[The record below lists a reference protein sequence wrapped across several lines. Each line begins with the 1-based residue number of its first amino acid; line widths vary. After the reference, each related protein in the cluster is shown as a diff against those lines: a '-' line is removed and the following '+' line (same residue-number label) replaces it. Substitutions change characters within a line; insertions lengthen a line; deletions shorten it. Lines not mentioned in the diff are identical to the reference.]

1 MKRPQTRTVL
11 VTVLSTVAG
20 AALAAGTF
28 GAAPAGAFT
37 AEVNPAPAS
46 GAWTVDGGGNGHG
59 HGLSQYGARGAAMAG
74 LKASQIIAFY
84 YPGTT
89 LSTSSSS
96 SIRVWIT
103 DASGAT
109 TVVAAPGLSVAGVGT
124 LPTSGIS
131 QWRLVP
137 SGAGLALQRRTSTWA
152 TTRNGLPA
160 TATFSS
166 TGPIRLVHG
175 GGSSDFRGTLTAV
188 RSGSGLITVNRLSLD
203 DYVRGVIP
211 NEMSSSWAA
220 AAVQAQAIAARSY
233 ARYAL
238 EHNGSGAYDIC
249 DSTNCQVYRGM
260 SSEESGSNAA
270 VSATANKIVTYHGSV
285 AFTQFAASDGGAML
299 AGGQPYLV
307 SKADPYDNAAS
318 GDQYLKWTR
327 TVSVASVA
335 RDYGLAR
342 VTEIDITGRSGGG
355 PWGGAVTSATV
366 RGTDSSGA
374 ARAVPT
380 TGPGLASAMGLSYSL
395 FHLRGGVL
403 LPAGH
408 VDGISVATVSSYR
421 IGGWTFDPA
430 RPAVSTR
437 VHVYVDSGARSF
449 IANLPRP
456 DVKRAFGISG
466 AAHGFSV
473 VVPIP
478 ATGRHKVCVYGM
490 DAGSLRHSTLLCTYL
505 SAPATPLGHV
515 EAVVHSG
522 SSYQVS
528 GWTFDPSRLGGP
540 GRVHVYVDRAAHPFN
555 AVRPRTDVARHY
567 GLRDARVGFV
577 VSVPV
582 PAGLHRICTYGI
594 NIAGAGTN
602 VSLGCVAVR
611 G

>member
-1 MKRPQTRTVL
+1 MKRPQNRTVL

-20 AALAAGTF
+20 AAIAVGTI

-37 AEVNPAPAS
+37 AERNPAPAS
-46 GAWTVDGGGNGHG
+46 GVWTVDGGGNGHG
-59 HGLSQYGARGAAMAG
+59 HGMSQYGARGAAMAG
-74 LKASQIIAFY
+74 LDVSKIIAFY

-89 LSTSSSS
+89 LSMSSSS

-109 TVVAAPGLSVAGVGT
+109 TVAAVAGLSVTGVGA

-137 SGAGLALQRRTSTWA
+137 SGAGLALQRLTSGKWVTA
-152 TTRNGLPA
+152 KALPA
-160 TATFSS
+160 SATFSS
-166 TGPIRLVHG
+166 TSGAIRLVHG
-175 GGSSDFRGTLTAV
+175 GGSSDFRGTLSAV
-188 RSGSGLITVNRLSLD
+188 RSGSGLITVNRLLLD

-211 NEMSSSWAA
+211 NEMPASWPA

-249 DSTNCQVYRGM
+249 DTTNCQVYRGM
-260 SSEESGSNAA
+260 SSEESASNAA
-270 VSATANKIVTYHGSV
+270 VSATANEIVSYHGSV
-285 AFTQFAASDGGAML
+285 AFTQFAASNGGAMVS
-299 AGGQPYLV
+299 GGQPYLV
-307 SKADPYDNAAS
+307 SKADPYDHE
-318 GDQYLKWTR
+318 QWTR

-335 RDYGLAR
+335 GYYGLAR

-380 TGPGLASAMGLSYSL
+380 TGPSLASVMGLSFSL
-395 FHLRGGVL
+395 FHLRGGVPA
-403 LPAGH
+403 PAGH
-408 VDGISVATVSSYR
+408 VDGISVETVSSYR

-437 VHVYVDSGARSF
+437 VHVYVDGGPRSF
-449 IANLPRP
+449 VANLPRP
-456 DVKRAFGISG
+456 DVKRAFGISS

-473 VVPIP
+473 VIPIP

-490 DAGSLRHSTLLCTYL
+490 DAVSLHHSTLLCTYL
-505 SAPATPLGHV
+505 SAPSTPLGHV

-528 GWTFDPSRLGGP
+528 GWTFDPSLLGGP
-540 GRVHVYVDRAAHPFN
+540 GRVHVYVDSSSHPFN
-555 AVRPRTDVARHY
+555 AVRPRTDVARRY
-567 GLRDARVGFV
+567 GLRNPNVGFV
-577 VSVPV
+577 ASVPV

-594 NIAGAGTN
+594 NTAGLGRN
-602 VSLGCVAVR
+602 VSLGCVTVR
-611 G
+611 R